1 MFLSLQSLSQFKEL
15 LLQYP
20 VFSVA
25 LLLISGYFIGRLF
38 ERLKLPAITG
48 YIIAGLILSKALSGI
63 ITKEITH
70 SLHILTDIS
79 LGIIALTIGGEFSFE
94 KVKRTGIKIIV
105 ITLFEALFAFLF
117 VTFFLT
123 LSGFGLYYAL
133 LLGAIASATAPAAT
147 VIIVRE
153 LRARGVFIDYLYGV
167 VAFDDAICVILFSI
181 VFAIV
186 TPLIIAV
193 GATGEAFTG
202 IINAIG
208 EILLSAILGFVAGF
222 ILNLSTRKKY
232 RVNEILLI
240 SLSVLFFVI
249 SFSFIFKLSLLI
261 ANMLMG
267 ATLINISLKNRRIF
281 HVLEPLT
288 PPLFALF
295 FILAGTELDITAFK
309 SWLTV
314 LFGFIYLASRFSG
327 KFVGVYIASQLT
339 HAPAGVKKY
348 LGFCLF
354 PQAGVAIGLALFIKT
369 SPVLM
374 QSTPSTLRMFTTIIN
389 IILFSVLIN
398 EIIGPI
404 ISRYGIIRGVDIE
417 RR

>member
-1 MFLSLQSLSQFKEL
+1 L

-25 LLLISGYFIGRLF
+25 LLLISGYFFGRIF
-38 ERLKLPAITG
+38 EKLRLPAITG
-48 YIIAGLILSKALSGI
+48 YILAGLILSKALSGI

-70 SLHILTDIS
+70 NLHILTDIS
-79 LGIIALTIGGEFSFE
+79 LGIIALTIGGEFSIE
-94 KVKRTGIKIIV
+94 KVKRTGVKIIV

-123 LSGFGLYYAL
+123 LFGFGFYYAL
-133 LLGAIASATAPAAT
+133 LLGTIASATAPAAT

-153 LRARGVFIDYLYGV
+153 MRARGIFIDYLYGV

-181 VFAIV
+181 VFAVV
-186 TPLIIAV
+186 TPLLIAA
-193 GATGEAFTG
+193 GATGGAFNG
-202 IINAIG
+202 ILHAIG
-208 EILLSAILGFVAGF
+208 EILFSAVLGFTGGF

-232 RVNEILLI
+232 RLNEILLI

-249 SFSFIFKLSLLI
+249 SFSFIFNLSLLI
-261 ANMLMG
+261 ANMIMG
-267 ATLINISLKNRRIF
+267 ATLINISSKNRRIF
-281 HVLEPLT
+281 HILEPLT

-295 FILAGTELDITAFK
+295 FILAGTELDIAVFK
-309 SWLTV
+309 SWMTV

-327 KFVGVYIASQLT
+327 KFVGVYLASQIT
-339 HAPAGVKKY
+339 RAPSGVKKY

-354 PQAGVAIGLALFIKT
+354 PQAGVAIGLALFIQT

-374 QSTPSTLRMFTTIIN
+374 HSTPSIVRMFTTIIN

-398 EIIGPI
+398 EIIGPV
-404 ISRYGIIRGVDIE
+404 ISRFGIIRGVDIE